1 MPRIPTTVPR
11 IPTVQNKLKI
21 LAAIITFVVI
31 IVFMFESVVVVQ
43 AGHRGVVL
51 YVGAV
56 ENRVLGEGIHFI
68 VPFAEQVIQME
79 VLYFEIPGRRD
90 SRF

>member
-1 MPRIPTTVPR
+1 LKNPFKRSGSYTPSQYSGPG
-11 IPTVQNKLKI
+11 PSSNKL
-21 LAAIITFVVI
+21 IIVAGVTFVVI
-31 IVFMFESVVVVQ
+31 IVVMFESVVVVE

-68 VPFAEQVIQME
+68 IPFA
-79 VLYFEIPGRRD
+79 GST
-90 SRF
+90 SRSTYSQICS

>member
-1 MPRIPTTVPR
+1 MPRIPTTAPK

-31 IVFMFESVVVVQ
+31 VVFMFESVVVVE

-51 YVGAV
+51 FVGAV
-56 ENRVLGEGIHFI
+56 ENRGKI
-68 VPFAEQVIQME
+68 
-79 VLYFEIPGRRD
+79 RRRRTFRH
-90 SRF
+90 SIC